1 MPRYSYK
8 CGHCHV
14 DTIFFLRIGQ
24 EPSECPSCGEG
35 DKMQKQ
41 FASSF
46 SVKNKN
52 TVAIGTEQPVGVL
65 TKEYIEEN
73 RRILEEEKKL
83 AKEEEYEPS

>member
-1 MPRYSYK
+1 
-8 CGHCHV
+8 
-14 DTIFFLRIGQ
+14 
-24 EPSECPSCGEG
+24 
-35 DKMQKQ
+35 MQKQ

-46 SVKNKN
+46 NVKNKN